1 MFIYADVLPTCIAI
15 KPICIFMI
23 INKDIIHQT
32 CFIFQNVYSPKMCK
46 IQRLSP
52 TSVFLSSACSVPD
65 MVAQKAASCVEHRAE
80 EWENLNPKIK
90 LKKMKK

>member
-1 MFIYADVLPTCIAI
+1 MFRHADFLHTNIAI

-46 IQRLSP
+46 SQKQSP
-52 TSVFLSSACSVPD
+52 TSVFLSSTCSVPGT
-65 MVAQKAASCVEHRAE
+65 VAQKAASCVEHRAE
-80 EWENLNPKIK
+80 E
-90 LKKMKK
+90 